1 MCRDG
6 QLTSVET
13 DVKLRW
19 VLAFGAHV
27 GEVTLRGAADVMPF
41 LDDLVAALARMGYPS
56 RDCAGVRLALE
67 EAIANGL
74 RHGNGGD
81 TTRRVRVRYHLGFDG
96 LLAELEHEA
105 PGDHPPRRVPDPT
118 TPENP
123 DRPCGRRL
131 LLTRHTM
138 TWLRLSARGNCL
150 TLCKYRS
157 A

>member
-6 QLTSVET
+6 QRTSQEI

-27 GEVTLRGAADVMPF
+27 GEGTLRGAAEVVPF
-41 LDDLVAALARMGYPS
+41 LDDLLAALAGMGYPS

-67 EAIANGL
+67 EAIVNGL
-74 RHGNGGD
+74 RPGNGGD
-81 TTRRVRVRYHLGFDG
+81 PTRRVRVRYHVGFDG
-96 LLAELEHEA
+96 LLAELEHEG
-105 PGDHPPRRVPDPT
+105 PGYDPRRVPDPT

-123 DRPCGRRL
+123 DQPRGRGL